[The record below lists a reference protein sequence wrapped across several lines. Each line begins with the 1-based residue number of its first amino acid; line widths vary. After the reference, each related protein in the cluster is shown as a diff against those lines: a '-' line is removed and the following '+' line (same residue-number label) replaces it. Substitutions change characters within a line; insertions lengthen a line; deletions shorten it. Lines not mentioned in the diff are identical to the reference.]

1 MKTLIAVPS
10 HDYMHADTCRC
21 LMELDKPED
30 TGFALITNTLIFNAR
45 NMIAAEALKAGFDR
59 VMWIDADMVF
69 PADTLLR
76 LAADMDTGKDFV
88 TGLCFT
94 RSEPSKPVIY
104 KQLWWELQDNRV
116 KTGCEYYTDYPK
128 DSVFEIQG
136 SGFAC
141 CMTSARLLADMVE
154 KRGQPFWPLMGMGE
168 DTTFCFNAR
177 NAGYKIWCDSRIKV
191 GHIGEKVFDEL
202 EYWRAAYEMPV

>member
-10 HDYMHADTCRC
+10 HDYIHADTCRC
-21 LMELDKPED
+21 LMEMDKPEG

-45 NMIAAEALKAGFDR
+45 NTIAAEALKAGFDR
-59 VMWIDADMVF
+59 VMWIDSDMVF
-69 PADTLLR
+69 PADTMLR

-104 KQLWWELQDNRV
+104 KRLWWELQDNRV
-116 KTGCEYYTDYPK
+116 KTGCEYYMDYPR
-128 DSVFEIQG
+128 DSVFEVQG

-177 NAGYKIWCDSRIKV
+177 NAGYKLWCDSRIKV
-191 GHIGEKVFDEL
+191 GHIGKKVFDEL
-202 EYWRAAYEMPV
+202 NYMEGSV